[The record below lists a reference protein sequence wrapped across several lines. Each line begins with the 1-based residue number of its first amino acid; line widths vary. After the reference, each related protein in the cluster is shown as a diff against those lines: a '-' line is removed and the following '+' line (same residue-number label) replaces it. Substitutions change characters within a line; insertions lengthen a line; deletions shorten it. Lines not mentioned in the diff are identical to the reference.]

1 MQFQKINTFI
11 VEEEAATAVEYAI
24 LLTLIVLA
32 IARAAMVLGENARD
46 SMDATANA
54 LK

>member
-1 MQFQKINTFI
+1 MQFQKLKNLF

-32 IARAAMVLGENARD
+32 IARAAMMLGENARD